1 MKSKSKKT
9 GFTIIELLTVMSI
22 IIILIAM
29 LVPSLNAVRRYAK
42 VVLQNGQFHDISKGL
57 EVFSAD
63 FDGYP
68 DSSCFDPNGDPYCG
82 AMKLCEALVGQDG
95 MGFHPDSV
103 FDDEGKSGGNELYY
117 IRGNNLSPLPT
128 SQQKANLRDRKVYLE
143 GETVQVASIA
153 EIPAGGV
160 GAFTNG
166 GWTVLCDVFKRNDVR
181 RDGEKLG
188 MPVLYYR
195 ADTTQLTHQYD
206 QMATNIYRYSDNHQ
220 LLEIQPVWISDPNDT
235 HPLWDSGVTGPLDNG
250 GARFYEMTT
259 NPDVIVKMGTGT
271 AYPQPYNKDSYILI
285 SAGWDGL
292 YGTKDDVFNFAE

>member
-1 MKSKSKKT
+1 
-9 GFTIIELLTVMSI
+9 MSI

-68 DSSCFDPNGDPYCG
+68 DSSCFDSNSDSYCG

-103 FDDEGKSGGNELYY
+103 FDDEGKSGTTELYY
-117 IRGNNLSPLPT
+117 VRTSNTLDSPPT
-128 SQQKANLRDRKVYLE
+128 SPQKANLRDRKLYLE
-143 GETVQVASIA
+143 GETVQVASIV
-153 EIPAGGV
+153 EILGDLKDFSA
-160 GAFTNG
+160 ANG
-166 GWTVLCDVFKRNDVR
+166 GWSVLCDAFKRNDIR

-195 ADTTQLTHQYD
+195 ADPTQLTHQYD
-206 QMATNIYRYSDNHQ
+206 QMATNIYRYSDNHE
-220 LLEIQPVWISDPNDT
+220 LLAIQPPWITDPNDT
-235 HPLWDSGVTGPLDNG
+235 HPLYDSSVSSPVANG
-250 GARFYEMTT
+250 GQRFYEMTT
-259 NPDVIVKMGTGT
+259 NPDVIVKMGSTT
-271 AYPQPYNKDSYILI
+271 YPQPYNRDSYILI

-292 YGTKDDVFNFAE
+292 YGTKDDVFNFAD